1 MNRDESEE
9 KVENKEERREVY
21 MVWKFGVDGVMEV
34 RICLRVEGWR
44 VMMLKA

>member
-21 MVWKFGVDGVMEV
+21 MVWKFGVDGVIEV
-34 RICLRVEGWR
+34 RICLRVECWR

>member
-9 KVENKEERREVY
+9 KVENKDERREGYIV
-21 MVWKFGVDGVMEV
+21 VKFGVDGVMEV
-34 RICLRVEGWR
+34 RICLRVECWR